1 MFRTCVSLLPAATQ
15 MILDMGLADSLRG
28 VTHFCPLQAQKRYPV
43 LLRIQDGQA
52 HLQVSTIQELQPD
65 VIFTQSTCQA
75 CLMDEEELKNQL
87 VGMAEPVRT
96 LSLDPLRLE
105 EVFGAAL
112 QIADALGWPEQGKA
126 YVEAL
131 RRRVDQIS
139 ACLQKTPFSRCRVGF
154 LEWLDPVFHAGHW
167 IPDQICLAG
176 GVDPLAKPGQKAN
189 PYHGSPSWLQTQR
202 FFCSLLVDVR
212 WKRSVK
218 QRMDCASFAGGPI
231 SGQSGQNAFMWWN
244 PICTRSPVRP
254 PWWKVWSYWHTC
266 SILKYFLT
274 METDQHASSGLPH
287 RLPGVQG
294 DDGIPT

>member
-1 MFRTCVSLLPAATQ
+1 MRNTLQLAMFRTCVSLLPAATQ

-28 VTHFCPLQAQKRYPV
+28 VTHFCPPQAQKRCPV

-131 RRRVDQIS
+131 RRRVDQIA

-176 GVDPLAKPGQKAN
+176 GVDPLAKPGQKSEPIPWESVVASD
-189 PYHGSPSWLQTQR
+189 PEVLLLSP
-202 FFCSLLVDVR
+202 CG
-212 WKRSVK
+212 
-218 QRMDCASFAGGPI
+218 C
-231 SGQSGQNAFMWWN
+231 
-244 PICTRSPVRP
+244 
-254 PWWKVWSYWHTC
+254 
-266 SILKYFLT
+266 T
-274 METDQHASSGLPH
+274 MEEICEAAHGLRKLRGWSHLRAVRAKRVYVVEPNLYTQPSASSLVEGMELLAHLLHPEVFPH
-287 RLPGVQG
+287 
-294 DDGIPT
+294 DGNGPTRFIRFAS

>member
-28 VTHFCPLQAQKRYPV
+28 VTHFCPLQAQKRCPV

-75 CLMDEEELKNQL
+75 CLMDEEELKNQM

-154 LEWLDPVFHAGHW
+154 LEWLDLFFMRVIGF
-167 IPDQICLAG
+167 QIRFAWQE
-176 GVDPLAKPGQKAN
+176 VWTPLPSQVKKAN
-189 PYHGSPSWLQTQR
+189 PYHGSPFVASDPEV
-202 FFCSLLVDVR
+202 LLL
-212 WKRSVK
+212 SPCG
-218 QRMDCASFAGGPI
+218 CAMEETCEAAHGLRKLRGGPI

-244 PICTRSPVRP
+244 PICIRSPVRP

>member
-15 MILDMGLADSLRG
+15 MILDMGLADSPRG
-28 VTHFCPLQAQKRYPV
+28 HAFLPSTGSEALPV

-96 LSLDPLRLE
+96 LLRWISQVGRGLWCSSSNCRCARVARTRKGLCRGFE
-105 EVFGAAL
+105 EA
-112 QIADALGWPEQGKA
+112 
-126 YVEAL
+126 
-131 RRRVDQIS
+131 VDQIS

-202 FFCSLLVDVR
+202 FFALSL
-212 WKRSVK
+212 W
-218 QRMDCASFAGGPI
+218 M
-231 SGQSGQNAFMWWN
+231 
-244 PICTRSPVRP
+244 
-254 PWWKVWSYWHTC
+254 H
-266 SILKYFLT
+266 
-274 METDQHASSGLPH
+274 
-287 RLPGVQG
+287 
-294 DDGIPT
+294 DGRDR